1 MTGNNWLQVFR
12 GEIDCSVILC
22 VLTTP
27 STDTYCSLCST
38 LLCLTPH
45 SSDSFSCREDRPGLW
60 FIPIST
66 RWPGRSAHSGMQIVF
81 NSRLKCLVHHKC
93 MVNVSCSWLYIC
105 LLFTHFFHRIIYAHG
120 RSAEWMINTAH
131 FCTFNCRLLCTLKT
145 NARPACLQALPDPDS
160 SDLCESLTIYI
171 SCYIIHS
178 FNQYCQRMK
187 NALSSLVFSN
197 IIIVLCLSSQG
208 TEILISAK
216 ALGKWLLK

>member
-1 MTGNNWLQVFR
+1 MTGNNWLLVFR

-66 RWPGRSAHSGMQIVF
+66 PWPGRSAHSGMQIVF

-93 MVNVSCSWLYIC
+93 MVNVSCSWLYM
-105 LLFTHFFHRIIYAHG
+105 F
-120 RSAEWMINTAH
+120 
-131 FCTFNCRLLCTLKT
+131 
-145 NARPACLQALPDPDS
+145 
-160 SDLCESLTIYI
+160 
-171 SCYIIHS
+171 IIHS
-178 FNQYCQRMK
+178 FFSPYYLCPWKVCWMNDKYSTFLYLQLQTIVHPQNQWPPSM
-187 NALSSLVFSN
+187 SSSF
-197 IIIVLCLSSQG
+197 
-208 TEILISAK
+208 A
-216 ALGKWLLK
+216 WPRH